1 MIRLRYSPVLTALR
15 TIAFSLE
22 VPLIS
27 KKNQLFIIRG
37 CGAYDLQTANEWT
50 RTRPP
55 VYALLNQEIITA
67 RLPSPALPSAML
79 DLMHAEQSLCV
90 DENIQLAPASS
101 RFATELFSVVD
112 RNRKEF
118 SQYMA
123 WPRFVKT
130 VDDESGF
137 LDACLAAHQK
147 NEGKTYVIL
156 FNDAAVGLLSFNSID
171 SANKTAYIGYWLDMR
186 VQGQGVITRAL
197 NALVKEY
204 SDRKLINR
212 FVIKCS
218 VSNLKSNKVAQ
229 RCGFVLEG
237 KMRKAE
243 LLNGVFHDQNV
254 YSYIAP

>member
-1 MIRLRYSPVLTALR
+1 
-15 TIAFSLE
+15 
-22 VPLIS
+22 
-27 KKNQLFIIRG
+27 
-37 CGAYDLQTANEWT
+37 
-50 RTRPP
+50 
-55 VYALLNQEIITA
+55 
-67 RLPSPALPSAML
+67 
-79 DLMHAEQSLCV
+79 

-204 SDRKLINR
+204 S
-212 FVIKCS
+212 
-218 VSNLKSNKVAQ
+218 
-229 RCGFVLEG
+229 
-237 KMRKAE
+237 
-243 LLNGVFHDQNV
+243 
-254 YSYIAP
+254 